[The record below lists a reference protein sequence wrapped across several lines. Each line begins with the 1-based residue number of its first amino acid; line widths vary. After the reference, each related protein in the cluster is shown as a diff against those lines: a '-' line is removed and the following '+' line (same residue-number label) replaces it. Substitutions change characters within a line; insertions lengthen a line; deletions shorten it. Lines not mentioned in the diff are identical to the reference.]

1 MRITVRKD
9 NVRAELVGSVLQT
22 EVHEEDTVNGLQV
35 KLPAGSLLTLTRNGM
50 RKIEQRTLLKVRLLP
65 VLHLHD
71 DMLPCLRGAI
81 DVINNTPV
89 THVFGQQLFIQKS
102 DVLYGPLTHQQVV
115 QEVYEQILAD
125 LLAEYLLETHVR
137 KRIDK
142 FSHAALFLAKIIF

>member
-1 MRITVRKD
+1 MRVTVRKD

-65 VLHLHD
+65 VLHLHN
-71 DMLPCLRGAI
+71 DMLPRLRGAI

-89 THVFGQQLFIQKS
+89 THVFGQQFFIQKS

-125 LLAEYLLETHVR
+125 LLAEYLLEAHVR

-142 FSHAALFLAKIIF
+142 FSHAALF